1 MLTGENGI
9 LTKGETAKNK
19 TIEEEEKEQ
28 IKLAYGTVL
37 ANKQQNEDKTVSR
50 EELEKE
56 LKNLN
61 VNVVVIEDENS
72 SIKVTFFKTNNAY
85 IIDNE
90 GKINKLDDSGEIP
103 PVDEIITAND
113 IATDTDKSKYY
124 GAMVTGYT
132 LDTVEGKDYNEA
144 VENWKIFYADNTNI
158 YLIADDYIHANY
170 CPPSKNQTI
179 YKNSD
184 YKLSFNN
191 VILDY
196 PEGSSHITNIK
207 LQNLNSNYFN
217 YLTTNN
223 IKSTNDNMKA
233 VAYMLDT
240 EIWKVF
246 KGEKADYA
254 IGGPTIELLFKSY
267 NEKYGTDYQ
276 ISVTN
281 INGYE
286 ISKDGGNNWAD
297 YYEEMLNVKDGL
309 YIIESREKAD
319 AMRVSS
325 PSVGY
330 SEWIMRLSY
339 RGAVSYTGVIGEN
352 DGFRPI
358 VCLSSGVKLQKV
370 GENIYTIK

>member
-1 MLTGENGI
+1 
-9 LTKGETAKNK
+9 
-19 TIEEEEKEQ
+19 
-28 IKLAYGTVL
+28 
-37 ANKQQNEDKTVSR
+37 
-50 EELEKE
+50 
-56 LKNLN
+56 
-61 VNVVVIEDENS
+61 
-72 SIKVTFFKTNNAY
+72 
-85 IIDNE
+85 
-90 GKINKLDDSGEIP
+90 
-103 PVDEIITAND
+103 
-113 IATDTDKSKYY
+113 
-124 GAMVTGYT
+124 
-132 LDTVEGKDYNEA
+132 
-144 VENWKIFYADNTNI
+144 
-158 YLIADDYIHANY
+158 
-170 CPPSKNQTI
+170 
-179 YKNSD
+179 
-184 YKLSFNN
+184 
-191 VILDY
+191 
-196 PEGSSHITNIK
+196 
-207 LQNLNSNYFN
+207 
-217 YLTTNN
+217 
-223 IKSTNDNMKA
+223 MKA